1 MKKALQIISIQ
12 HELAMAIGNGLE
24 LNEMLQSFM
33 RVAMARLDLSG
44 AHLFL
49 FCNEN
54 EEPVQV
60 KESVHPE
67 GIIQSIKSAESER
80 LQHYISI
87 PVQYLGKLWSNSE
100 ILSQA
105 VNNHVEKHEF
115 ISVIN
120 VEGRVY
126 QSFSIPE
133 HGIIIFESIVA
144 LEQSIQKSL
153 LPILKKLALS
163 CYACLAHQ
171 SLAKEMAA
179 RRSAEDQIA
188 YHAAHDELTQL
199 YNRRTLTENLKKS
212 IAYCEENKKFGAL
225 IFIDLN
231 QFKSINDVMG
241 HDVGDSLLKEI
252 ANRLNNITR
261 GKDTVAR
268 FGGDEFIVLLP
279 DLGEFEEAAE
289 QIVSRTTSRILD
301 IVEEPFF
308 IGGSVY
314 SVSCSMGYEIFPV
327 VDKSFHDVIKNA
339 DLAMYEAKSLRQRVA
354 LRYKTSMSERL
365 NRRSEY
371 MSELKNALKNNE
383 FLLYY
388 QPQFDFERKII
399 GAEALLRWNNPA
411 RIAESPDVYISIAE
425 DSEMILAIGD
435 WVLHESCRQLKILQ
449 EQGLPDS
456 FKKLSINVSAKQ
468 LGQDNF
474 FDNICRAISTSGV
487 NAKQMTIEITENIL
501 ISRIHDAMSLI
512 AQLGDIGIDCAIDD
526 FGTGYSS
533 LTYLRRLPSSLIK
546 IDKNFVRD
554 IHKDNENRSIA
565 KMIIA
570 LGESLDMDV
579 LAEGVES
586 AEELN
591 CLKELGCHQYQGFY
605 FSVPLPFDQFASL
618 VKPCHSQVC

>member
-1 MKKALQIISIQ
+1 MKRALQIISIQ

-33 RVAMARLDLSG
+33 RVAIARLDLSG
-44 AHLFL
+44 AHVFL
-49 FCNEN
+49 FCDEHK
-54 EEPVQV
+54 EFIQQKEPV
-60 KESVHPE
+60 SLT
-67 GIIQSIKSAESER
+67 GNDTR
-80 LQHYISI
+80 YLQHYISI
-87 PVQYLGKLWSNSE
+87 PVQYLGRLWSESD
-100 ILSQA
+100 ILWRA
-105 VNNHVEKHEF
+105 VKDHIEKNEC
-115 ISVIN
+115 ISVMSF
-120 VEGRVY
+120 EGKIY
-126 QSFSIPE
+126 HSFSIPE
-133 HGIIIFESIVA
+133 HGIIVFESITE

-188 YHAAHDELTQL
+188 YHATHDELTQL
-199 YNRRTLTENLKKS
+199 YNRRTLTENLKKA

-252 ANRLNNITR
+252 ASRLNSITR

-279 DLGEFEEAAE
+279 DLGDFEEVAE
-289 QIVSRTTSRILD
+289 QIVGRTTSRIVD
-301 IVEEPFF
+301 IVEEPFA
-308 IGGSVY
+308 IGESIY

-327 VDKSFHDVIKNA
+327 ADKSFHDVIKNA
-339 DLAMYEAKSLRQRVA
+339 DLAMYEAKTLRQRVA

-365 NRRSEY
+365 NRRSAY
-371 MSELKNALKNNE
+371 VSELKNALKNNE

-388 QPQFDFERKII
+388 QPQFNFERQII

-411 RIAESPDVYISIAE
+411 RITDSPDVYMSIAE

-435 WVLHESCRQLKILQ
+435 WVLNESCRQLKILQ
-449 EQGLPDS
+449 DQGLPDS

-474 FDNICRAISTSGV
+474 FDNICRAINTSGV
-487 NAKQMTIEITENIL
+487 NANQMTIEITENVL
-501 ISRIHDAMSLI
+501 ISRIHDAMTLI
-512 AQLGDIGIDCAIDD
+512 TQLGDIGIDCAIDD

-546 IDKNFVRD
+546 IDRNFVHD
-554 IHKDNENRSIA
+554 IHKDSENRSIA

-570 LGESLDMDV
+570 LGESLDMDI

-591 CLKELGCHQYQGFY
+591 CLKKLGCHQYQGFY

-618 VKPCHSQVC
+618 VKSRYSEVC